1 MGGFRNDRGAVGD
14 HTDQVVDDPDVD
26 EGTGGCPSDA
36 ELTALALAA
45 PPLERPADDAVP
57 LATFLGLEPGLLPA
71 WYMPTPMA
79 RIRPRWRLPVVLA
92 LVAAF
97 VAIEAFGL
105 CSTFGQ
111 VVPA

>member
-1 MGGFRNDRGAVGD
+1 MADDQDGRGHG
-14 HTDQVVDDPDVD
+14 PD
-26 EGTGGCPSDA
+26 GTPTWTEE
-36 ELTALALAA
+36 ELTELALAA
-45 PPLERPADDAVP
+45 EPLLVPAADAVP
-57 LATFLGLEPGLLPA
+57 LAAFLAQGDGLLPA

-79 RIRPRWRLPVVLA
+79 RQSPRWRLPVVLA

-97 VAIEAFGL
+97 LLIEAFGL